1 MKDYYYILGV
11 KENSTEKEIKTA
23 YRKLSIKFHP
33 DKNNG
38 DEFFQERFVDINEA
52 YEILSDVRKKDFYD
66 KERNNKSYSHNK
78 KSEIIHFEVS
88 KKCLYFG
95 DILTISWE
103 TSGADIVE
111 LQPFGKVNPT
121 DSKN

>member
-52 YEILSDVRKKDFYD
+52 YEILSDVHKKYFYD
-66 KERNNKSYSHNK
+66 KERNNKSYSRLVL
-78 KSEIIHFEVS
+78 I
-88 KKCLYFG
+88 
-95 DILTISWE
+95 
-103 TSGADIVE
+103 
-111 LQPFGKVNPT
+111 
-121 DSKN
+121 